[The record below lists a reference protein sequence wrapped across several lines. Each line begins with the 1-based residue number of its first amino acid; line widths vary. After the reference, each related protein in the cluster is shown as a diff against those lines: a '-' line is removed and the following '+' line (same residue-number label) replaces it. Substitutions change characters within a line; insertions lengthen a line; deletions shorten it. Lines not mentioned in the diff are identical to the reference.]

1 MIPTCAIATCFA
13 IPVWER
19 VGAAHLNT
27 QEERMRAAIFIIA
40 EIVILSYGLLSL
52 LIGRKP

>member
-1 MIPTCAIATCFA
+1 LA

-52 LIGRKP
+52 LLGGGKR